1 MIEVHII
8 CRHMLGFFKMDKIKS
23 MLLLEQTKGQY
34 GINLPE
40 IPEEIALVRLQQNEI
55 TSIPKSNCSFTSWR
69 PLRNWSLNSSDP
81 SHRPSGLTAVCPP
94 ATHLTGYYSDLHTSQ
109 GMDALTLIKMAPPP
123 GLCFQVMFYFMT
135 FTVS

>member
-55 TSIPKSNCSFTSWR
+55 TSIPKSNCSFTS
-69 PLRNWSLNSSDP
+69 
-81 SHRPSGLTAVCPP
+81 
-94 ATHLTGYYSDLHTSQ
+94 
-109 GMDALTLIKMAPPP
+109 
-123 GLCFQVMFYFMT
+123 
-135 FTVS
+135 